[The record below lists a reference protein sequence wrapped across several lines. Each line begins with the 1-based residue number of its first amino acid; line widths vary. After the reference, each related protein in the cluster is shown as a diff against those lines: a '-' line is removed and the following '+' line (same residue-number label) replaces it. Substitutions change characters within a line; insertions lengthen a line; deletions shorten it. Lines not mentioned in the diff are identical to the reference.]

1 MRKRWRIL
9 LDQLPQQK
17 LIERRQARAFQSIVL
32 GLFVIA
38 VFGVISS
45 ALIFIIFPATADTFK
60 QLLMAMGAY
69 SIMGIGSAIALHQV
83 RHNALQRAAMI
94 VSGSIQLMLL
104 LGYAVVGILRE
115 NSTYGFVFFTIPLII
130 SALLNNR
137 KVLIINAVISIA
149 IVALVGILEYSG
161 MLKPIDMIENF
172 WVIFVTLTIGIISQA
187 LLVERFGSSL
197 HMEIYN
203 LLQREDEAQQLH
215 NLLEQKVVERNQ
227 SLQQAL
233 DEIAQREH
241 VLQQAL
247 DELQISQT
255 IVAQL
260 NIPVIPV
267 LPRVLIAPL
276 IGEMAADHAQILK
289 NDIFA
294 AIERVNA
301 HTIILDITGV
311 SLIDQVVAETIIQIA
326 KASQLLGTQTILVGL
341 RPEVATALVNL
352 NLQANMVKNYLTLEK
367 AMQPLLQP
375 HVRRAA

>member
-1 MRKRWRIL
+1 MLNRWRL
-9 LDQLPQQK
+9 WLDQLPQQK
-17 LIERRQARAFQSIVL
+17 LIERRQARAFQAIVL

-45 ALIFIIFPATADTFK
+45 AIIFVAFPATDDTFK

-69 SIMGIGSAIALHQV
+69 SIMGIGAAIALYQV
-83 RHNALQRAAMI
+83 RHNSLQRAAII
-94 VSGSIQLMLL
+94 VSASIQLMLL
-104 LGYAVVGILRE
+104 LGYSVVGILRE
-115 NSTYGFVFFTIPLII
+115 NSTYGFVFFTIPLIM

-137 KVLIINAVISIA
+137 KVLIINAIISII
-149 IVALVGILEYSG
+149 IVASVGIFEYTG
-161 MLKPIDMIENF
+161 ILQPIDMIENF
-172 WVIFVTLTIGIISQA
+172 WVIFVTITIAIISQA

-203 LLQREDEAQQLH
+203 LLQREDEAQQIQ

-227 SLQQAL
+227 RLQQAL
-233 DEIAQREH
+233 NDLAQRESI
-241 VLQQAL
+241 LQQAL

-276 IGEMAADHAQILK
+276 IGEMTADHAQSLK
-289 NDIFA
+289 HDIFA
-294 AIERVNA
+294 AIERISA

-326 KASQLLGTQTILVGL
+326 RASRLLGTQTILVGL
-341 RPEVATALVNL
+341 RPEVATALVRLKSTNR
-352 NLQANMVKNYLTLEK
+352 
-367 AMQPLLQP
+367 
-375 HVRRAA
+375 HG

>member
-1 MRKRWRIL
+1 MLKRWRVW
-9 LDQLPQQK
+9 LDQLPQQN
-17 LIERRQARAFQSIVL
+17 LIERRQARAFQAIVL

-45 ALIFIIFPATADTFK
+45 ALIFVIFPATADTFK

-83 RHNALQRAAMI
+83 RHDALQRAAII

-137 KVLIINAVISIA
+137 RVLIINAAISIV
-149 IVALVGILEYSG
+149 IVMLVGILEYTDI
-161 MLKPIDMIENF
+161 LKPIDMLESF
-172 WVIFVTLTIGIISQA
+172 WVVFVTIIIGISSQA

-197 HMEIYN
+197 HMEIYT

-215 NLLEQKVVERNQ
+215 NLLEQKVAKRNQ
-227 SLQQAL
+227 SLQTAL
-233 DEIAQREH
+233 DELAQREH
-241 VLQQAL
+241 GLQQAL
-247 DELQISQT
+247 EELQISQT

-276 IGEMAADHAQILK
+276 IGEMAADHAQSLK

-294 AIERVNA
+294 AIERVHA

-326 KASQLLGTQTILVGL
+326 QASRLLGTQTILVGL

-352 NLQANMVKNYLTLEK
+352 NLQVNMVKNYLTLEK

-375 HVRRAA
+375 HIRRAA

>member
-1 MRKRWRIL
+1 MRKRWRIW
-9 LDQLPQQK
+9 LDLLPQQK

>member
-1 MRKRWRIL
+1 MLKRWRVWV
-9 LDQLPQQK
+9 DQLPQQK
-17 LIERRQARAFQSIVL
+17 LIERRQARAFQAIVL

-45 ALIFIIFPATADTFK
+45 VFIFLAFPATADSFK
-60 QLLMAMGAY
+60 QLLMAMAAY

-83 RHNALQRAAMI
+83 RHDALQRAAII
-94 VSGSIQLMLL
+94 VSASIQLMLL
-104 LGYAVVGILRE
+104 IGYAVVGILRE
-115 NSTYGFVFFTIPLII
+115 NSTHGFVFFTIPLII

-137 KVLIINAVISIA
+137 KVLIINAAVSIA
-149 IVALVGILEYSG
+149 IVVTVGVLESAGILQ
-161 MLKPIDMIENF
+161 PIDMIESF

-247 DELQISQT
+247 DELQVSQT
-255 IVAQL
+255 IVSQL

-276 IGEMAADHAQILK
+276 IGEMAAEHAQSLK

-294 AIERVNA
+294 AIERVHA

-326 KASQLLGTQTILVGL
+326 KASHLLGTQTILVGL

-352 NLQANMVKNYLTLEK
+352 NLQVNMVKNYLTLEK

>member
-1 MRKRWRIL
+1 MRKRWRIW

-17 LIERRQARAFQSIVL
+17 LIERRQARAFQAIVL

-45 ALIFIIFPATADTFK
+45 ALIFVIFPATADTFK

-104 LGYAVVGILRE
+104 LGYSVVGILRE

-137 KVLIINAVISIA
+137 RVLIINAVISIA
-149 IVALVGILEYSG
+149 IVALVGILEYAG

-215 NLLEQKVVERNQ
+215 NLLEQKVAERNQ
-227 SLQQAL
+227 RLQTALDELAQREHGLQQAL
-233 DEIAQREH
+233 E
-241 VLQQAL
+241 
-247 DELQISQT
+247 ELQISQT

-294 AIERVNA
+294 AIERVHA

-375 HVRRAA
+375 HVRRAT